1 MIAARV
7 PDDVLSIR
15 DVANRFG
22 LTHRTLRFWEGKQ
35 LIRPL
40 RRNDRRFYPAHV
52 VADLERI
59 VPWSRAGISLKDI
72 RSLLRMAATGAD
84 TTAHVDALLADLR
97 REAVERIA
105 AIDAIQP
112 ATGAADSV
120 RTNP

>member
-1 MIAARV
+1 MNAARV

-15 DVANRFG
+15 EVANRFG

-35 LIRPL
+35 LIRPM

-72 RSLLRMAATGAD
+72 KALLRLAATGAD
-84 TTAHVDALLADLR
+84 TAAQVDALLSDLR
-97 REAVERIA
+97 QQALDRLA
-105 AIDAIQP
+105 AIDAIRSEPGSGSSKRGQ
-112 ATGAADSV
+112 
-120 RTNP
+120 